1 MQQRLQSQ
9 DNNSLED
16 ALSPQGVYAVA
27 EVNSCMKPAVA
38 TSRCE
43 SARNVRTPVR
53 HYVVVSTSVYV
64 AGPVPARATLERQ
77 LERQLERVTDRAV
90 VLVDCT
96 VVVYGRD
103 PVGTIVLY
111 LVYLIRTVL
120 VRGIYTSPHTSHIC
134 LQ

>member
-1 MQQRLQSQ
+1 VLFI
-9 DNNSLED
+9 
-16 ALSPQGVYAVA
+16 VYAH
-27 EVNSCMKPAVA
+27 
-38 TSRCE
+38 RCVPVCCVQHILFRCVFIVHWTGG
-43 SARNVRTPVR
+43 SVRTPVR
-53 HYVVVSTSVYV
+53 YYVVVSTSVYV

-120 VRGIYTSPHTSHIC
+120 VRRIHTSPHTSHIC